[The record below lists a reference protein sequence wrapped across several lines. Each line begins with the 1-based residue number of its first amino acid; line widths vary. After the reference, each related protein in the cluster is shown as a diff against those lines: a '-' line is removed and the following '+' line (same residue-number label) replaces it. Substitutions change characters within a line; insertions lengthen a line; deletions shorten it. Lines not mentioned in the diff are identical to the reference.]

1 MLAGTRKALPTVV
14 EECCAARTLVFRSRR
29 MVEDAFRD
37 TKFFVNKESQVQSE
51 GYVHMVAIASRA
63 CMKNVVA
70 KMDRNGLVVSIGQ
83 SVASTD
89 IATCTLRKG
98 ARPTT

>member
-1 MLAGTRKALPTVV
+1 
-14 EECCAARTLVFRSRR
+14 
-29 MVEDAFRD
+29 
-37 TKFFVNKESQVQSE
+37 VQSE